1 MAHFPGISKPWLQRN
16 DQKIQIKAMF
26 LVIFRANMNTL
37 FIIEVKIIISC
48 KWSYRYPN
56 IYNNSSNTLAA
67 LDSMLNLK
75 TPSSVVPNYID
86 CLQVVPSP
94 IVGLRGNY
102 QKGACL
108 LFIQHKSPRIV
119 CKDPKLVYFKS
130 FEMNQLQVLG
140 QVVILD
146 GWEVCS
152 DPTIASP
159 WSTHTTLIVVAQF

>member
-1 MAHFPGISKPWLQRN
+1 MTRKSKSRPRFSLFSELIWILYSLS
-16 DQKIQIKAMF
+16 KWKLSF
-26 LVIFRANMNTL
+26 LVNGH
-37 FIIEVKIIISC
+37 
-48 KWSYRYPN
+48 

-140 QVVILD
+140 QVVILY

-159 WSTHTTLIVVAQF
+159 WSTHTTLIVVTQF